1 MNEYLQSGRKIFLL
15 SVYKKTMLNMKI
27 SWRGMELRLSMK
39 LAIVLMLLISGA
51 SAIAG
56 AGSVVVDIVG
66 SSTDNTK
73 ITASGAE
80 KLELEIIG
88 STANNTTISLPKE
101 MVKRWHECCIPGL
114 RCGYGLECN
123 KVSKQ
128 ECKQVSKQESHPWD
142 NLHLGVDAWYGTF
155 WYTDINMPKWPA
167 I

>member
-1 MNEYLQSGRKIFLL
+1 
-15 SVYKKTMLNMKI
+15 
-27 SWRGMELRLSMK
+27 MK

-101 MVKRWHECCIPGL
+101 MVKDGANTVFLIL
-114 RCGYGLECN
+114 RC
-123 KVSKQ
+123 
-128 ECKQVSKQESHPWD
+128 
-142 NLHLGVDAWYGTF
+142 
-155 WYTDINMPKWPA
+155 
-167 I
+167 

>member
-1 MNEYLQSGRKIFLL
+1 M
-15 SVYKKTMLNMKI
+15 
-27 SWRGMELRLSMK
+27 RLSMK
-39 LAIVLMLLISGA
+39 LAIVLMLLISSA

-101 MVKRWHECCIPGL
+101 MVKNWCEYRVPIL
-114 RCGYGLECN
+114 RCESEQKC
-123 KVSKQ
+123 
-128 ECKQVSKQESHPWD
+128 EQVSEQERPS
-142 NLHLGVDAWYGTF
+142 LG
-155 WYTDINMPKWPA
+155 
-167 I
+167 

>member
-1 MNEYLQSGRKIFLL
+1 
-15 SVYKKTMLNMKI
+15 MLNMEI

-39 LAIVLMLLISGA
+39 LAIVLMLLISSA
-51 SAIAG
+51 SAFAD

-66 SSTDNTK
+66 SNTDNTK
-73 ITASGAE
+73 ITASGSE

-88 STANNTTISLPKE
+88 STANNTTISFPKE
-101 MVKRWHECCIPGL
+101 MAKRWHECCVPDL
-114 RCGYGLECN
+114 RCEY
-123 KVSKQ
+123 KQ
-128 ECKQVSKQESHPWD
+128 ECEQVSKQESHPWD

>member
-1 MNEYLQSGRKIFLL
+1 
-15 SVYKKTMLNMKI
+15 MLNMKI

-39 LAIVLMLLISGA
+39 LATVLMLLIS
-51 SAIAG
+51 SATTIAG

-101 MVKRWHECCIPGL
+101 MVKNWCEYRVPIL
-114 RCGYGLECN
+114 RCESDQ
-123 KVSKQ
+123 K
-128 ECKQVSKQESHPWD
+128 CKQVSEQKDHPWD
-142 NLHLGVDAWYGTF
+142 KLHLGVDAWYGTF